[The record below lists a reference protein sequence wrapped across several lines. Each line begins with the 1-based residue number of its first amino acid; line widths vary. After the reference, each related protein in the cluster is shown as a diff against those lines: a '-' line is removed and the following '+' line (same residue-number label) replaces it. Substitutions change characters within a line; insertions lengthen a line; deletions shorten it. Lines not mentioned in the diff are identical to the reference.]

1 MNRPQHTGWQ
11 GQVLTDTGIDTDRRI
26 TITIRHFPNE
36 PGKTWFKLPPNIVVV
51 EGIVNIQGKI
61 KCLNN
66 HLYSG
71 SIRIPGAVPIDEK
84 KNIFGVTNFSSTYLT
99 DATVYAQKGSIVQIH
114 LNEFRVKQ
122 PKGAVLQH
130 TSGIIIRFQL

>member
-1 MNRPQHTGWQ
+1 MNRPQHTAWL
-11 GQVLTDTGIDTDRRI
+11 GQVLTDTGVDAKKQV
-26 TITIRHFPNE
+26 TIRISQFPNE
-36 PGKTWFKLPPNIVVV
+36 PGRIWFKLPLNIAVV
-51 EGIVNIQGKI
+51 EGIVKINGKI

-71 SIRIPGAVPIDEK
+71 SIQIPGAKPIDEK
-84 KNIFGVTNFSSTYLT
+84 ESTFEVKNFSSTFIT
-99 DATVYAQKGSIVQIH
+99 DAIVYVKRGSIVQIH